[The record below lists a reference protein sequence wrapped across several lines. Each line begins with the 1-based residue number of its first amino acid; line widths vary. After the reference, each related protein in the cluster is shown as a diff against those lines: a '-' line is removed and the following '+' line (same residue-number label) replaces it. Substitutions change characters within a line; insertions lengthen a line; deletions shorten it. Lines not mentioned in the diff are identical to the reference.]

1 MKIILPDRKTIE
13 EDREPAV
20 IKDILESLGINPA
33 SVIVAKNG
41 TIVPDDVILE
51 NADELKII
59 SFAHGG

>member
-1 MKIILPDRKTIE
+1 MRIILPDRKIIE
-13 EDREPAV
+13 SERETAV
-20 IKDILESLGINPA
+20 IKDILKSLEINPA

-41 TIVPDDVILE
+41 EIVPDDITIE